1 MKNIKSSVN
10 VIKSGVG
17 NIGSEL
23 RVIDD
28 IYYSSNIVNET
39 EDFNNYKKII
49 LRGVGSYDSFISLIK
64 NKKLFEKFKYISN
77 LIITIN
83 SKNEQKKILKK
94 I

>member
-17 NIGSEL
+17 SIGSEL

-39 EDFNNYKKII
+39 EDFNNYKKTI
-49 LRGVGSYDSFISLIK
+49 LRGVGSYDTLISLIK